1 MIDLVGKKEKNMR
14 ILKNILRIGLDMETF
29 FKDDNAVTKS
39 KNGRCDIHYSPF
51 FTDGIQFEKMG
62 Y

>member
-1 MIDLVGKKEKNMR
+1 MR